1 MADVLKDL
9 KGALR
14 LAGRMLEAATPLTE
28 LASAQREHRL
38 KEEERERRERAR
50 GCQVCGGK
58 GKVGSKDQI
67 ECPECQGVIEAVFEP
82 ECSVC
87 DDTKKVGAPG
97 HQRVCPAC
105 RE

>member
-1 MADVLKDL
+1 LADVLKDL

-28 LASAQREHRL
+28 LAGAQREHRL
-38 KEEERERRERAR
+38 KEEERERRERAH
-50 GCQVCGGK
+50 GCQVCSGK
-58 GKVGSKDQI
+58 GKVGKKGHEI
-67 ECPECQGVIEAVFEP
+67 ECPTCQGVIEAVFEV

-97 HQRVCPAC
+97 HEILCPAC
-105 RE
+105 R